1 MGLVYLQMMQSR
13 QGSAFMQPVPQFGDG
28 PATMEE
34 IRDRFFLEPYPA
46 SLPTEGVWKLDNL
59 KNYLMNEDG
68 LQQRIKEIADAAKGC
83 VVCLLLFS
91 FRFLPNHTRL

>member
-34 IRDRFFLEPYPA
+34 ISDR
-46 SLPTEGVWKLDNL
+46 
-59 KNYLMNEDG
+59 
-68 LQQRIKEIADAAKGC
+68 EIADAAKGC
-83 VVCLLLFS
+83 VVCLQLLFRS
-91 FRFLPNHTRL
+91 GLCPITL